1 MLLGKMVARKV
12 RSATGRKAG
21 FKILVRIVLERNLQM
36 LVVSVRNTMETYEG
50 NWCGNRTNV
59 CIGLDGQPRPRDR

>member
-1 MLLGKMVARKV
+1 
-12 RSATGRKAG
+12 
-21 FKILVRIVLERNLQM
+21 M

-59 CIGLDGQPRPRDR
+59 CMAASMDNLGRGTGSWWLNMTETRAHRANGSRDGGEGY